1 MTEACPN
8 CGSYRPD
15 RFCSHCGQ
23 NDRDYMRGLWSVVYE
38 FFREMFELDSRLFRT
53 LKSLLFRPGRLSSEF
68 SRNRRAA
75 YMSPVR
81 LYLFTSFLFFLV
93 LSISAGGWLRNL
105 DMSDADVQMGAGGD
119 PAAADSARAVADS
132 VLAAVDSALVD
143 SGLPAGLGLG
153 ALVGGVLADSTLAAD
168 ATADS
173 TLAADATADS
183 TLADDAPA
191 GPAVAAEAQTG
202 AGDDQGSEA
211 VDSVQLEVLKARL
224 LPEHARKVDDILG
237 RPGES
242 PAKLV
247 VRVLAG
253 SVDPDER
260 ASGVPGWL
268 TRYGRSLL
276 IDAAHSPEAFL
287 QRAIGN
293 LPITMFF
300 LLPVFAMIL
309 AICYFRRKRFFVEH
323 LVFGM
328 HIHTFAFLMLAA
340 ALLVPGETTGNW
352 VKLFLIVVP
361 PLYVLIAMR
370 RFYGEGWGRTLVKGF
385 VVWNLYSFVLVPGLL
400 LAFLIRT

>member
-1 MTEACPN
+1 METCPN
-8 CGSYRPD
+8 CGSIRPD

-23 NDRDYMRGLWSVVYE
+23 NDRNYMRGAWSVVYE

-53 LKSLLFRPGRLSSEF
+53 LRSLLFRPGHLSSEF

-105 DMSDADVQMGAGGD
+105 DMSDAELQMNAGDD

-132 VLAAVDSALVD
+132 VLAAVDSVLVD
-143 SGLPAGLGLG
+143 RGLPAGLRL
-153 ALVGGVLADSTLAAD
+153 APLVDSVLADSALAAD
-168 ATADS
+168 AP
-173 TLAADATADS
+173 ADS
-183 TLADDAPA
+183 TLADGAPA
-191 GPAVAAEAQTG
+191 GPAGEPAAVPEARVG
-202 AGDDQGSEA
+202 AGDEQGGEA
-211 VDSVQLEVLKARL
+211 VDSVQLAALKARL
-224 LPEHARKVDDILG
+224 LPEHARKVDDIVG
-237 RPGES
+237 RPGE
-242 PAKLV
+242 PLAKKV
-247 VRVLAG
+247 VRGLAG

-268 TRYGRSLL
+268 SRYGRSLL
-276 IDAAHSPEAFL
+276 IDLFHDPRAFL
-287 QRAIGN
+287 QQAIGN
-293 LPITMFF
+293 LPIAMFF

-309 AICYFRRKRFFVEH
+309 GVCYFRRKRFFVEH

-328 HIHTFAFLMLAA
+328 HIHTFLFLMLAA

-352 VKLFLIVVP
+352 VKLSLVLVS

-370 RFYGEGWGRTLVKGF
+370 RFYGEGWGRTLIKGF
-385 VVWNLYSFVLVPGLL
+385 VVWNLYSFALFPGLM

>member
-53 LKSLLFRPGRLSSEF
+53 LKSLLFRPGHLSREF

-105 DMSDADVQMGAGGD
+105 DMSDADVQMGAGDD

-132 VLAAVDSALVD
+132 LLAAVDSALAD

-153 ALVGGVLADSTLAAD
+153 ALVDGVLADSTLAAD
-168 ATADS
+168 TPADS
-173 TLAADATADS
+173 TLAEG
-183 TLADDAPA
+183 APA
-191 GPAVAAEAQTG
+191 APARAPGAAAEAQMG

-268 TRYGRSLL
+268 IRYGRSLL

-309 AICYFRRKRFFVEH
+309 GVCYFRRKRFFVEH